1 MSKKSKSLSFVS
13 DEQVAT
19 MFSNAL
25 TSLLADGYEFH
36 FHWKFDEPLI
46 ISGAF
51 LLKDGQLYLLV
62 LHDVLVKMN
71 EVGSII
77 ERSAYSRR
85 ISLLKLGEEAQH
97 SILTKKWF
105 PLHLLFE
112 EYAEEGEYASSVSYN
127 TVGYAISTHSSSHR
141 IVLKDKKEVLEAL
154 KKLEA
159 RSSRNLEEKILLS
172 EKKSFVMD
180 RESIRYSMLVN
191 SAIPGFK
198 KKAMLY
204 HTDEGIFLVSATGN
218 IERIARDGISCFYVS
233 FGFKHKELLKT
244 ITRA

>member
-1 MSKKSKSLSFVS
+1 MTKKSKSLSFVS
-13 DEQVAT
+13 EEQVAT
-19 MFSNAL
+19 MFSNTLA
-25 TSLLADGYEFH
+25 SLLADGYEFH

-46 ISGAF
+46 KSGAF

-62 LHDVLVKMN
+62 LHDVSVKVN

-97 SILTKKWF
+97 GILIKKWF
-105 PLHLLFE
+105 PLHVLLKG
-112 EYAEEGEYASSVSYN
+112 YEEGAKYASTVSYN

-159 RSSRNLEEKILLS
+159 RSSRDLEEKVLLS
-172 EKKSFVMD
+172 EKNSWVME
-180 RESIRYSMLVN
+180 RKSIRYSMLVN
-191 SAIPGFK
+191 SDIPGFK

-204 HTDEGIFLVSATGN
+204 HTDNGIFLVSATGK
-218 IERIARDGISCFYVS
+218 IERIARDGVSCFYVS